1 MADEPA
7 ASRYVVIY
15 GAQVDDEPTYTRYRA
30 AMTPILHAHGGAFR
44 YDFAVSRVLISETAP
59 PINRVFMIG
68 FSSRAAAD
76 ALFAD
81 PRYLAVRRALFE
93 PAVTAI
99 TQLAG
104 YEEPLTPDARLA
116 HTKE

>member
-1 MADEPA
+1 
-7 ASRYVVIY
+7 VLVY
-15 GAQVDDEPTYTRYRA
+15 GAQVADDATYSRYRA

-68 FSSRAAAD
+68 FASRAAAD

-81 PRYLAVRRALFE
+81 PRYVTVRRALFE

-104 YEEPLTPDARLA
+104 YEEPLAPAPR
-116 HTKE
+116 